1 MVCVNICGVSQEVG
15 RLSLVHVSTP
25 RCFELLLGFV
35 AAASVLC
42 AYGMGGHICGVQQS
56 GLRVVGVWH

>member
-1 MVCVNICGVSQEVG
+1 MVRANRCGVSQEVG
-15 RLSLVHVSTP
+15 RVLLVHVSTQ
-25 RCFELLLGFV
+25 RYFELRLGFV

-56 GLRVVGVWH
+56 GRRVVGVWH